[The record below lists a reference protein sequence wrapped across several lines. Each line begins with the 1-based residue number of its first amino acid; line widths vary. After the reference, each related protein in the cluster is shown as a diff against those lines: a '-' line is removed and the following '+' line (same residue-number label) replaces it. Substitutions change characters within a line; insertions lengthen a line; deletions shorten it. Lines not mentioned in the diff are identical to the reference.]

1 MTSKE
6 YFEGVRQ
13 SRVRADE
20 LKTRAE
26 ELKKHAG
33 DARGMRYERP
43 IIGKQKNG
51 AVYIDAMADAI
62 QRLQKASVA
71 AYSASELAMT
81 YVAEAGEVLESMLES
96 SDADVTAIA
105 ILWDYYIDVS
115 EKVLFALVKKTKPNI
130 KATLTGRFIIPL
142 FTALY
147 TLMNQIL

>member
-20 LKTRAE
+20 LNTRAE

-43 IIGKQKNG
+43 IIGRQKNG
-51 AVYIDAMADAI
+51 AVYIDAMSDAI

-81 YVAEAGEVLESMLES
+81 YVAEAGEVLETMLES

-105 ILWDYYIDVS
+105 ILWDYYIDGKTDESISYERGMSQSGVCRARQRGLRKS
-115 EKVLFALVKKTKPNI
+115 EPYLRKSCLL
-130 KATLTGRFIIPL
+130 
-142 FTALY
+142 
-147 TLMNQIL
+147 